1 MQYIDDNG
9 VNNLIYGIVKKAV
22 DDWKQAKKRLAKNP
36 AAKQAEWMVTDCEA
50 FFRSDYFTNLTG
62 MDGEEFLELLKK
74 DTLDVRRRGPREK
87 E

>member
-9 VNNLIYGIVKKAV
+9 VNNLIFAIVKKAV
-22 DDWKQAKKRLAKNP
+22 DDWKNAKKRLGKNP
-36 AAKQAEWMVTDCEA
+36 KNATAQGIVIDCEC

-62 MDGEEFLELLKK
+62 MDGEEFLERLRKES
-74 DTLDVRRRGPREK
+74 LDVKRRGPREK